1 MGKKHMVNTIPQWV
15 KHLALGIPMIGV
27 CLVAP
32 MTVSP
37 ASAGIKIDKFELSSD
52 FRLRYEID
60 DASDKANDRDRA
72 RVRYRFG
79 MKYELSDRL
88 EFGSR
93 FATNSSSIQSP
104 HQTLGQLS
112 DPSTGSQGRN
122 EDFGLDRA
130 YMKFKLGSDGFLW
143 LGKNGVALWQ
153 QNEQFWDADFQAEGA
168 AIGNT
173 YKIGDKASFT
183 LQGGYYFLN
192 DTSFNFGVGE
202 DDVIIP
208 IQGVYK
214 RAFDSADMVFA
225 ATTATVV
232 DNSGFIPGGDEQ
244 YNQISGQL
252 NFRNFALP
260 ITLGYDSFFSDDEEM
275 GYVTT
280 IRTRL
285 DPWTKK
291 IRLRFD
297 WAHIPLNSVPAQGMI
312 SQDDFRFSSNF
323 EGAQI
328 QLDYDV
334 AKNYNISFRF
344 YPQDTENEAIT
355 LADAPGLGN
364 FVQAAHDTTRFQV
377 NLNVKF

>member
-1 MGKKHMVNTIPQWV
+1 MKKKYLGNKILRWV
-15 KHLALGIPMIGV
+15 KHLSLCIPMISI
-27 CLVAP
+27 CLVSP
-32 MTVSP
+32 MMASS
-37 ASAGIKIDKFELSSD
+37 ASAGINIDKLELSSD

-60 DASDKANDRDRA
+60 DASDKVNDRDRA
-72 RVRYRFG
+72 RIRYRFG
-79 MKYELSDRL
+79 MKYQLSDRL

-112 DPSTGSQGRN
+112 DPSIAGQGRN

-153 QNEQFWDADFQAEGA
+153 QNEQFWDADFQAEGVA
-168 AIGNT
+168 MGNT
-173 YKIGDKASFT
+173 YKIGDKASLT
-183 LQGGYYFLN
+183 IQGGYYFLN
-192 DTSFNFGVGE
+192 DTSFNFGIGQ

-214 RAFDSADMVFA
+214 RDFGSTDMVLA
-225 ATTATVV
+225 GTTATVV
-232 DNSGFIPGGDEQ
+232 DHSGFIPGGDEQ

-252 NFRNFALP
+252 NFRNLP
-260 ITLGYDSFFSDDEEM
+260 VPLTVGYDSFFSDDEEM

-323 EGAQI
+323 EGAQV

-344 YPQDTENEAIT
+344 YPQDTENEGVT
-355 LADAPGLGN
+355 KADAPGLGN
-364 FVQAAHDTTRFQV
+364 FVQATHDTTRFQV